1 MRGLN
6 TPRLGTVI
14 LILSLALNVFIA
26 GGFFYSQLAAG
37 GGHPLEASAQQP
49 QPGLEHKLQALA
61 GQLGIDPET
70 SRPFKEM
77 RRSVRTA
84 QVTLAGRNRSLGTQY
99 WEELAT
105 PQPDQK
111 HLADLSEQM
120 SGNRQTFQSEL
131 TAALVQFMATLTPD
145 QRETL
150 VKIVE
155 DKGNPLGAPV
165 RRNGGS

>member
-6 TPRLGTVI
+6 TPRFGTVV

-37 GGHPLEASAQQP
+37 SHPLAASSQQP
-49 QPGLEHKLQALA
+49 QQGLEHKLEALA

-70 SRPFKEM
+70 SNPFKEM
-77 RRSVRTA
+77 RRGVRTG
-84 QVTLAGRNRSLGTQY
+84 QVALAGRNRALGTQY

-111 HLADLSEQM
+111 HLAELSEQM